1 MEMRVDVA
9 THSAIRPESL
19 FSLAASATLITAVG
33 KVMQRTLA
41 SFTTGATGRGSMMS
55 RVVTGT
61 MTSFIRDVKRI
72 FGFVKWSVKRPS
84 VSFIPTIIMETGM
97 HTFARVVTMLR
108 AYSGSLMR
116 AKSMMMETT
125 AEIVRTL
132 MKAC

>member
-1 MEMRVDVA
+1 
-9 THSAIRPESL
+9 
-19 FSLAASATLITAVG
+19 
-33 KVMQRTLA
+33 
-41 SFTTGATGRGSMMS
+41 MMS
-55 RVVTGT
+55 RVITGT

-132 MKAC
+132 MKGRMAFLNVTFPLNFFRPKLNCMMAIM